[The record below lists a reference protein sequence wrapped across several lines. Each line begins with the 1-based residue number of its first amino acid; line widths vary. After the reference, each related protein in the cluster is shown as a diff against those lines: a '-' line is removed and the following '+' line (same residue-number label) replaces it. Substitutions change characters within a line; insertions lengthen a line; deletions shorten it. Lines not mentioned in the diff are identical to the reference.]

1 MTYEQVK
8 TLKPTEFKR
17 LCGVYPD
24 TFKDMVTVLKAE
36 KVWQKKTGRPSKLST
51 EDQLLITLEYWREY
65 RTYFHR
71 GNSWG
76 INESTAY
83 RIVRKVEN
91 ILIKSGLFN
100 LPGKKALLESNSEIE
115 VIVVDVSEQEIERP
129 KKKQK
134 SYYSGKQ
141 GYHTLKSQVVADLA
155 QRARCDQ
162 KSEQV
167 ICVRCEKGRVHDFRL
182 WKESKIRLN
191 KKIEILGD
199 KGYQGI
205 QKLHQNSQIPH
216 KKKKKEKL
224 SKEQKKANRQLSQRR
239 IVIEHIHRRLKI
251 FRILSSRYRNRRRRF
266 GLRLNLIA
274 GIYNYELRYRQKDI
288 S

>member
-1 MTYEQVK
+1 MNYEQVK

-115 VIVVDVSEQEIERP
+115 VIVVDVSEHEIERP

-141 GYHTLKSQVVADLA
+141 GYHTLKSQVVAD
-155 QRARCDQ
+155 Q

-182 WKESKIRLN
+182 WKESKIGLN
-191 KKIEILGD
+191 KEIEILGD

-205 QKLHQNSQIPH
+205 QKIHQNSQIPH

-274 GIYNYELRYRQKDI
+274 GIYNYELRYREKYI

>member
-24 TFKDMVTVLKAE
+24 TFKDMVIVLKAE

-65 RTYFHR
+65 RTYFHL

-191 KKIEILGD
+191 KEIEILGD

-205 QKLHQNSQIPH
+205 QKIHQNSQISH

>member
-1 MTYEQVK
+1 MNYEQVK

-17 LCGVYPD
+17 VCGVYPD

-65 RTYFHR
+65 RTYFHL

-76 INESTAY
+76 VNESTAY

-100 LPGKKALLESNSEIE
+100 LPEKKALLESNSEIE

-141 GYHTLKSQVVADLA
+141 GYHTLKSQIVA
-155 QRARCDQ
+155 DQ

-191 KKIEILGD
+191 KEIEILGD

-205 QKLHQNSQIPH
+205 QKIHQNSQIPH

>member
-17 LCGVYPD
+17 VCGVYPD

-76 INESTAY
+76 VNESTAY

-141 GYHTLKSQVVADLA
+141 GYHTLKSQIVA
-155 QRARCDQ
+155 DQ

-191 KKIEILGD
+191 KEIEILGD

-205 QKLHQNSQIPH
+205 QKIHQNSKIPH

>member
-17 LCGVYPD
+17 VCGVYPD

-76 INESTAY
+76 VNESTAY

-141 GYHTLKSQVVADLA
+141 GYHTLKSQVVAD
-155 QRARCDQ
+155 Q

-191 KKIEILGD
+191 KEIEILGD

-205 QKLHQNSQIPH
+205 QKIHQNSKIPH

>member
-65 RTYFHR
+65 RTYFHL

-274 GIYNYELRYRQKDI
+274 GIYNYELRYRQKYI

>member
-1 MTYEQVK
+1 MNYEQVK

-17 LCGVYPD
+17 LCGLYPD

-36 KVWQKKTGRPSKLST
+36 KVWQKKTGRPSQLST

-65 RTYFHR
+65 RTYFHL

-76 INESTAY
+76 VNESTAY

-100 LPGKKALLESNSEIE
+100 LPRKKALLESNSEIE
-115 VIVVDVSEQEIERP
+115 VIGVDVSEQEIERP

-134 SYYSGKQ
+134 SCYSGKQ
-141 GYHTLKSQVVADLA
+141 EYHTLKSQVVA
-155 QRARCDQ
+155 DQ

-167 ICVRCEKGRVHDFRL
+167 ICVRCEKGIVHDFRL

-191 KKIEILGD
+191 KEIEILGD

-205 QKLHQNSQIPH
+205 QKIHQNSQIPH

>member
-17 LCGVYPD
+17 VCGVYPD

-76 INESTAY
+76 VNESTAY

-141 GYHTLKSQVVADLA
+141 GYHTLKSQIVA
-155 QRARCDQ
+155 DQ

-191 KKIEILGD
+191 KEIEILGD

-205 QKLHQNSQIPH
+205 QKIHQNSQITH

>member
-17 LCGVYPD
+17 VCGVYPD

-65 RTYFHR
+65 RTYFHL

-76 INESTAY
+76 VNESTVY

-155 QRARCDQ
+155 QRARC
-162 KSEQV
+162 
-167 ICVRCEKGRVHDFRL
+167 R
-182 WKESKIRLN
+182 SKKRA
-191 KKIEILGD
+191 G
-199 KGYQGI
+199 
-205 QKLHQNSQIPH
+205 
-216 KKKKKEKL
+216 
-224 SKEQKKANRQLSQRR
+224 
-239 IVIEHIHRRLKI
+239 
-251 FRILSSRYRNRRRRF
+251 
-266 GLRLNLIA
+266 NLCP
-274 GIYNYELRYRQKDI
+274 L
-288 S
+288 

>member
-1 MTYEQVK
+1 MNYEQVK

-91 ILIKSGLFN
+91 VLIKSGLFN

>member
-65 RTYFHR
+65 RTYFHL

-141 GYHTLKSQVVADLA
+141 GYHTLKSQVVAD
-155 QRARCDQ
+155 Q

-182 WKESKIRLN
+182 WKESKIGLN
-191 KKIEILGD
+191 KEIEILGD

-205 QKLHQNSQIPH
+205 QKIHQNSQIPH

-274 GIYNYELRYRQKDI
+274 GIYNYELRYRQKYI

>member
-76 INESTAY
+76 VNESTAY

-115 VIVVDVSEQEIERP
+115 IIVVDVSEQEIERP

-141 GYHTLKSQVVADLA
+141 GYHTLKSQVVAD
-155 QRARCDQ
+155 Q

-191 KKIEILGD
+191 KEIEILGD

-205 QKLHQNSQIPH
+205 QKIHQNSQIPH

>member
-24 TFKDMVTVLKAE
+24 TFKDMVTVLNAE

-76 INESTAY
+76 VNESTAY

-141 GYHTLKSQVVADLA
+141 GYHTLKSQIVA
-155 QRARCDQ
+155 DQ

-191 KKIEILGD
+191 KEIEILGD

-205 QKLHQNSQIPH
+205 QKIHQNSQIPH

>member
-251 FRILSSRYRNRRRRF
+251 FRILSSRYINRRRRF

>member
-65 RTYFHR
+65 RTYFHL

-182 WKESKIRLN
+182 WKESKIGLN
-191 KKIEILGD
+191 KEIEILGD

-205 QKLHQNSQIPH
+205 QKIHQNSQIPH

-274 GIYNYELRYRQKDI
+274 GIYNYELRYRQKYI

>member
-100 LPGKKALLESNSEIE
+100 LPGKKALLESNSERE
-115 VIVVDVSEQEIERP
+115 VIVVDVSEHEIERP

-182 WKESKIRLN
+182 WKESKIGLN
-191 KKIEILGD
+191 KEIEILGD

-205 QKLHQNSQIPH
+205 QKIHQNSQIPH

-239 IVIEHIHRRLKI
+239 LVIEHIHRRLKI

-274 GIYNYELRYRQKDI
+274 GIYNYELRYRQKYI

>member
-1 MTYEQVK
+1 MNYEQVK

-65 RTYFHR
+65 RTYFHL

-76 INESTAY
+76 VNESTAY

-115 VIVVDVSEQEIERP
+115 VIVVDVSEHEIERP
-129 KKKQK
+129 KKKQT
-134 SYYSGKQ
+134 SCYSGKQ

-162 KSEQV
+162 KSEQI

-182 WKESKIRLN
+182 WKESKIGLN
-191 KKIEILGD
+191 KEIKILGD

-205 QKLHQNSQIPH
+205 QEIHQNSQIPH

-224 SKEQKKANRQLSQRR
+224 SKEQKKANRQLS
-239 IVIEHIHRRLKI
+239 
-251 FRILSSRYRNRRRRF
+251 
-266 GLRLNLIA
+266 
-274 GIYNYELRYRQKDI
+274 
-288 S
+288 

>member
-65 RTYFHR
+65 RTYFHL

-129 KKKQK
+129 KKKKQK

-141 GYHTLKSQVVADLA
+141 GYHTLKSQVVA
-155 QRARCDQ
+155 DQ

-182 WKESKIRLN
+182 WKESKIGLN
-191 KKIEILGD
+191 KEIEILGD

-205 QKLHQNSQIPH
+205 QKIHQNSQIPH

-274 GIYNYELRYRQKDI
+274 GIYNYELRYRQKYI

>member
-1 MTYEQVK
+1 M
-8 TLKPTEFKR
+8 LPFKR

-65 RTYFHR
+65 CTYFHL

-76 INESTAY
+76 VNESTAY

-182 WKESKIRLN
+182 WKESKIGLN
-191 KKIEILGD
+191 KEIEILGD
-199 KGYQGI
+199 KGDQGI
-205 QKLHQNSQIPH
+205 QKIHQNSQIPH

-251 FRILSSRYRNRRRRF
+251 FQILSSRYRNRRRRF

>member
-1 MTYEQVK
+1 MNYEQVK

-65 RTYFHR
+65 RTYFHL

-76 INESTAY
+76 VNESTAY

-162 KSEQV
+162 KSEQI

-182 WKESKIRLN
+182 WKESKIGLN
-191 KKIEILGD
+191 KEIKILGD

-205 QKLHQNSQIPH
+205 QKIHQNSQIPH

>member
-65 RTYFHR
+65 RTYFHL

-76 INESTAY
+76 VNESTAY

-100 LPGKKALLESNSEIE
+100 LPGKKALLESDSEIE

-141 GYHTLKSQVVADLA
+141 GYHTLKSQVVAD
-155 QRARCDQ
+155 Q
-162 KSEQV
+162 KSEQI

-182 WKESKIRLN
+182 WKESKIGLN
-191 KKIEILGD
+191 KEIEILGD

-205 QKLHQNSQIPH
+205 QKIHQNSQIPH

-274 GIYNYELRYRQKDI
+274 GIYNYELRYRQKYI

>member
-76 INESTAY
+76 VNESTAY

-115 VIVVDVSEQEIERP
+115 IIVVDVSEQEIERP

-141 GYHTLKSQVVADLA
+141 GYHTLKSQVVAD
-155 QRARCDQ
+155 Q

-191 KKIEILGD
+191 KEIEILGD
-199 KGYQGI
+199 QGYQGI
-205 QKLHQNSQIPH
+205 QKIHQNSQIPH

>member
-8 TLKPTEFKR
+8 TLKPTEFKH

-51 EDQLLITLEYWREY
+51 EDQLLITIEYWREY

-76 INESTAY
+76 VNESTAY

-115 VIVVDVSEQEIERP
+115 IIVVDVSEQEIERP

-141 GYHTLKSQVVADLA
+141 GYHTLKSQVVAD
-155 QRARCDQ
+155 Q

-191 KKIEILGD
+191 KEIEILGD

-205 QKLHQNSQIPH
+205 QKIHQNSQIPH

>member
-76 INESTAY
+76 VNESTAY

-141 GYHTLKSQVVADLA
+141 GYHTLKSQVVAD
-155 QRARCDQ
+155 Q

-191 KKIEILGD
+191 KEIEILGD

>member
-1 MTYEQVK
+1 MNYEQVK

-76 INESTAY
+76 VNESTAY

-162 KSEQV
+162 KSEQI

-182 WKESKIRLN
+182 WKESKIGLN
-191 KKIEILGD
+191 KEIKILGD

-205 QKLHQNSQIPH
+205 QKIHQNSQIPH